1 MPMPNLLRPFASFW
15 ADDDKPSPKPTKRPM
30 TDEERKRQS
39 MSAYLVSLS
48 RKSPR
53 GQEFAARQDELRAMV
68 ARAKATNDPYE
79 RNAIINAM
87 RSKGMIDE

>member
-15 ADDDKPSPKPTKRPM
+15 ADDEKPSPKPAKRPM
-30 TDEERKRQS
+30 TDEERARKERS
-39 MSAYLVSLS
+39 DYLVALS

-53 GQEFAARQDELRAMV
+53 GQAFAQRQDELRAMV

-87 RSKGMIDE
+87 RNKGLIDE